1 MVDLL
6 IEETR
11 NINEMKGKGFDIP
24 KSIMAQLPFFSCK
37 NIVLNEKAQKDI
49 ARYIYCSDFG
59 ISPYQGSYGNQPAR
73 WIEKSFLLK
82 KIMNNQ
88 KTEGNG

>member
-88 KTEGNG
+88 KTEDNG